1 MAARYCREKRLIQ
14 RCWLNAP
21 RRRGAARR
29 RPERAPPARPKRPE
43 ALRERNL
50 GCLVG
55 RRSERCPRSPTE
67 VTVSSPGKAQI
78 SVRDPL
84 TFKCYDADVMVPK
97 DGMAVCP
104 EEP

>member
-1 MAARYCREKRLIQ
+1 M
-14 RCWLNAP
+14 
-21 RRRGAARR
+21 
-29 RPERAPPARPKRPE
+29 
-43 ALRERNL
+43 
-50 GCLVG
+50 
-55 RRSERCPRSPTE
+55 
-67 VTVSSPGKAQI
+67 SSPGKAQI

>member
-1 MAARYCREKRLIQ
+1 MLSEDLNHVAQVAGGAGGTKITNTGTKSDGEPILI
-14 RCWLNAP
+14 R
-21 RRRGAARR
+21 
-29 RPERAPPARPKRPE
+29 ARPLRPSASE
-43 ALRERNL
+43 
-50 GCLVG
+50 GS
-55 RRSERCPRSPTE
+55 RRLPRAQVFSATTE